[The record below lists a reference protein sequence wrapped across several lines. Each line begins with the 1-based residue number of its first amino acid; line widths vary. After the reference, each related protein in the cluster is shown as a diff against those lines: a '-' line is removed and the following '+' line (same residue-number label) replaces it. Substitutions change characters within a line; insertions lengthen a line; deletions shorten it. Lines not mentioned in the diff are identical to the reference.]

1 MPTSLRPWNSSPV
14 LCQGGSGITTS
25 FILGQPHFQAFKGYS
40 SITSGPAPGV
50 LARMLKINSHKSA
63 LQQRGCYPILRSVL
77 SDPASQDQFL
87 RISS

>member
-1 MPTSLRPWNSSPV
+1 MPTSPRPWKSSPV

-25 FILGQPHFQAFKGYS
+25 FILGQHHFQAFKGYS
-40 SITSGPAPGV
+40 SSMLGSAPGV

-63 LQQRGCYPILRSVL
+63 LKQIDCYLILRSVL
-77 SDPASQDQFL
+77 SDPVSPDQFL